1 MVDSNILADSLDSRQ
16 AVLMWE
22 ILQRKWTI
30 HILCELIKGPVRLSQ
45 LRRKIPAASK
55 KALTASLRTLQN
67 GNLICRRDLSSNVL
81 YVEYELSG
89 SAYDLTVALVN
100 LLVQFESISRQQVLP
115 SSCLEEP
122 KKPPGTDASLTALL

>member
-1 MVDSNILADSLDSRQ
+1 MANSSTLADSLDTRQ
-16 AVLMWE
+16 AVSMWE

-100 LLVQFESISRQQVLP
+100 LLVQFESISRQQALP
-115 SSCLEEP
+115 SSRLETRRRDECC
-122 KKPPGTDASLTALL
+122 GDSARAQ